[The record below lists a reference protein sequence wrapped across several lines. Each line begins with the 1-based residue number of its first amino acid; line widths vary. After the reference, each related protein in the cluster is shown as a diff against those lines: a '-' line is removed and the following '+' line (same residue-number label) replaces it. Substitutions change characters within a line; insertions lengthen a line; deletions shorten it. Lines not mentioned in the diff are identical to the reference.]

1 MQSVCRGCLQPGD
14 RVGIGVASD
23 DMGCR
28 ATEPGGELCAVHC
41 PVGISDR
48 TTTAHQV
55 VHMRTTDSK
64 TPVGWAGGRRAV
76 RVRGRARVQGS
87 S

>member
-1 MQSVCRGCLQPGD
+1 MQVCCRGCLQPGD

-64 TPVGWAGGRRAV
+64 TPVGWAGGRGAV
-76 RVRGRARVQGS
+76 RVRGRAREQGLG
-87 S
+87 

>member
-64 TPVGWAGGRRAV
+64 TPVGWAGVGALGGWGREE
-76 RVRGRARVQGS
+76 VQGLG
-87 S
+87 